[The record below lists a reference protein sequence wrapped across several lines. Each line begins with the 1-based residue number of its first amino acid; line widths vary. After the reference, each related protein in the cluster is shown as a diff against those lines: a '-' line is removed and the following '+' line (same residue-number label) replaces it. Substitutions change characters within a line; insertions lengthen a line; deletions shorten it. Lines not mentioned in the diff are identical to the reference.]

1 MTLIGSTQDILKKH
15 GYHLAGTHGAVKTC
29 LWLNKSLRNA
39 GSCYK
44 SQFYGMTSHRCIQM
58 TPVLVCNHRCLH
70 CWRAIELDVE
80 IPRKWDAPEVI
91 VNSCLI
97 EQHRLISGYGGSLL
111 MDKKKW
117 KEAFLPRHVAIS
129 LSGEPTMYPYLQEL
143 IEEFHKKELTTF
155 VVTNGTNPDM
165 VEKIN
170 PTQLYI
176 SLNAPDKETYQKACA
191 PMGDT
196 WDNIKRS
203 LEIIGDSKTRTAI
216 RITLTKGLN
225 MISPECYAR
234 LIGLAVPDYVE
245 LKAYMHLG
253 FSRKRLTRD
262 NMPSHKEVFDFS
274 KKVAQALDYCV
285 ADDSETSRVVL
296 LSKDGTKSGIV

>member
-1 MTLIGSTQDILKKH
+1 
-15 GYHLAGTHGAVKTC
+15 
-29 LWLNKSLRNA
+29 
-39 GSCYK
+39 
-44 SQFYGMTSHRCIQM
+44 M

-70 CWRAIELDVE
+70 CWRAIELDIE
-80 IPRKWDAPEVI
+80 IPQKWDAPEVI
-91 VNSCLI
+91 VNSCLN
-97 EQHRLISGYGGSLL
+97 EQQRLISGYGGSNV
-111 MDKKKW
+111 MDKEKW

-143 IEEFHKKELTTF
+143 IEEFHKEEMTTF

-191 PMGDT
+191 PMEDT
-196 WDNIKRS
+196 WDNIMRS
-203 LEIIGDSKTRTAI
+203 LEIIRDSKARTAI
-216 RITLTKGLN
+216 RITMTKGLN
-225 MISPECYAR
+225 MISPERYAY
-234 LIGLAVPDYVE
+234 LIGLAKPDYVE
-245 LKAYMHLG
+245 LKAYIHLG

-274 KKVAQALDYCV
+274 KMVAETLGYCV

-296 LSKDGTKSGIV
+296 LSKDGTKRGIV